1 MSRAAYRAA
10 PGAELQ
16 DDAVH
21 DERGSRNR
29 ETDDEVERTA
39 EPKKKPSSP
48 AAETSPAAVADVIIM
63 HVYVHK

>member
-1 MSRAAYRAA
+1 MTNEAA
-10 PGAELQ
+10 GKE
-16 DDAVH
+16 
-21 DERGSRNR
+21 R

-39 EPKKKPSSP
+39 EPKKKPASP